1 MANQALN
8 NLKTIHNMQK
18 EGSLLELL
26 RDLRALKSQ
35 LEDHSKQLLASK
47 KEKLAKQEAQKIKE
61 QEQQKPKAEEPQK
74 PQKSPSF
81 SNSKTRPSMAWACQ
95 AP

>member
-35 LEDHSKQLLASK
+35 LDEMSKALLNSK
-47 KEKLAKQEAQKIKE
+47 KEKMLKKEAEVNLAKIEEVKVVQPKE
-61 QEQQKPKAEEPQK
+61 Q
-74 PQKSPSF
+74 F
-81 SNSKTRPSMAWACQ
+81 V
-95 AP
+95 

>member
-35 LEDHSKQLLASK
+35 LDEKSKELLNSK
-47 KEKLAKQEAQKIKE
+47 KERIAKKEAEAIKIKI
-61 QEQQKPKAEEPQK
+61 AEEPK
-74 PQKSPSF
+74 EEKEVSPSYI
-81 SNSKTRPSMAWACQ
+81 SNLQRTDRFTFD
-95 AP
+95 